1 MHIVEDIYLTKEE
14 VESLLLG
21 LINSQVEPEF
31 LMQDFI
37 KHQVWS
43 LAEYFKQNTEHEIDF
58 AQISCPIKV
67 KAEYQNHR
75 LKRHFLVEFHMTTT
89 PFFNYEPEENSV
101 AYSYMMKDF
110 YLTDIIFYDAY
121 TGENLQAWMQKR
133 FVILQGEREIEVNSL
148 SWYADYNLPQVT
160 QNMVS
165 FVSEAAYDTGLDQ
178 IVDEVNLR
186 LRQAKTVN

>member
-1 MHIVEDIYLTKEE
+1 MI
-14 VESLLLG
+14 
-21 LINSQVEPEF
+21 
-31 LMQDFI
+31 
-37 KHQVWS
+37 
-43 LAEYFKQNTEHEIDF
+43 
-58 AQISCPIKV
+58 
-67 KAEYQNHR
+67 
-75 LKRHFLVEFHMTTT
+75 
-89 PFFNYEPEENSV
+89 
-101 AYSYMMKDF
+101 KDF
-110 YLTDIIFYDAY
+110 YLTDNIFYDAY